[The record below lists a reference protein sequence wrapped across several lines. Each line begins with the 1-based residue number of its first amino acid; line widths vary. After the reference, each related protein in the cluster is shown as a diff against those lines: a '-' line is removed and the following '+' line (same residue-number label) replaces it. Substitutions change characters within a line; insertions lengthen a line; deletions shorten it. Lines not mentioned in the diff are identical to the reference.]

1 MTAVQPGLAAGPGL
15 HDLLA
20 GFGQDGAG
28 DGPVTT
34 VSVPVAGLEAA
45 VRRIAAHPGA
55 RLADVFASLPSP
67 GTDGRP
73 VTLRL
78 VWALDADRRYLITE
92 SAVDGERYP
101 PLSGI
106 APAAFAE
113 ECEIYEQFGIRPASG
128 RPLNRVALPP
138 GAGPD
143 WPRLGRAPAEPPE
156 DVHAPHHVGGQAF
169 EFPFGPVRQVA
180 VESLYYGLVT
190 SGEELVDLYLFT
202 WHKHRGVEW
211 RLRGATP
218 REALFQVERTEG
230 LGAVGNAWAFAAAV
244 EAALGLEPPPQAM
257 AARAIALELERL
269 YNHAAATAALCQS
282 TGLVI
287 GQAAAEIALERLLR
301 VNAAAFGHRYL
312 FGVVDIGGTRADLD
326 AAALRR
332 DLPGAYGELERA
344 AAALLSTNSFL
355 DRLEATGIL
364 TEEAA
369 RRLGLV
375 GPVARATGLAADTRA
390 DHPVRP
396 YGEFRPD
403 VATANA
409 GDVLARFR
417 VMLAEAAESVRLIGE
432 IGETGPGPGLAAA
445 PGGAHAEPLRPW
457 LGRVQPGRGAG
468 LGGARRRRADHPGA
482 AAPGRGAELARLRRR
497 LPVAERVHRHPDHRG
512 QLLADRG
519 RHGTLKGARDATVD
533 PPRTAPGRGH
543 HALPSQTRPFRA
555 VAAHPARVPAG
566 RADPGPRGPAG
577 GGMPQPR
584 AGPRRRH
591 AGFRRRC
598 VHGLRPLPRRG
609 AAGGR

>member
-1 MTAVQPGLAAGPGL
+1 VTAVQPGLAAGAGL
-15 HDLLA
+15 RDLLT

-34 VSVPVAGLEAA
+34 VSVAVGGLEAA

-55 RLADVFASLPSP
+55 RLADVFASLPNP
-67 GTDGRP
+67 ENDGGP

-113 ECEIYEQFGIRPASG
+113 ECEIYEQFGVRPAGG

-301 VNAAAFGHRYL
+301 VNAAVFGHRYL

-326 AAALRR
+326 ATALRR

-396 YGEFRPD
+396 YGEFRPE
-403 VATANA
+403 VALQNA

-432 IGETGPGPGLAAA
+432 IGETGPAPGLAAA
-445 PGGAHAEPLRPW
+445 PGGA
-457 LGRVQPGRGAG
+457 V
-468 LGGARRRRADHPGA
+468 
-482 AAPGRGAELARLRRR
+482 APGRSGLGWAESSRGEALAWVALDDGGRITRARLRPAAVRNWR
-497 LPVAERVHRHPDHRG
+497 GFDDACRSQNVFTDIPIIEASFWLTVA
-512 QLLADRG
+512 
-519 RHGTLKGARDATVD
+519 GTSR
-533 PPRTAPGRGH
+533 
-543 HALPSQTRPFRA
+543 
-555 VAAHPARVPAG
+555 
-566 RADPGPRGPAG
+566 
-577 GGMPQPR
+577 
-584 AGPRRRH
+584 
-591 AGFRRRC
+591 
-598 VHGLRPLPRRG
+598 
-609 AAGGR
+609 

>member
-1 MTAVQPGLAAGPGL
+1 MPPGLADRSGL
-15 HDLLA
+15 RELLT
-20 GFGQDGAG
+20 GLGNGASG
-28 DGPVTT
+28 DGPVITA
-34 VSVPVAGLEAA
+34 SVAAAGLEAA
-45 VRRIAAHPGA
+45 VRRIAARPGA
-55 RLADVFASLPSP
+55 RLADVFASAASP
-67 GTDGRP
+67 EAGTGP

-78 VWALDADRRYLITE
+78 VWALDADRSYLIIE
-92 SAVDGERYP
+92 SAIDGERYP
-101 PLSGI
+101 PLSEI

-113 ECEIYEQFGIRPASG
+113 ECEIYEQFGIRPADG

-143 WPRLGRAPAEPPE
+143 WPRLGRAPTEPPD

-202 WHKHRGVEW
+202 WHKHRGVER

-230 LGAVGNAWAFAAAV
+230 LGAVGNAWAFAAAA

-269 YNHAAATAALCQS
+269 YNHAAATVALCQS
-282 TGLVI
+282 AGLMI

-301 VNAAAFGHRYL
+301 VNAAVFGHRYL
-312 FGVVDIGGTRADLD
+312 FGVVDIGGTRADPD

-344 AAALLSTNSFL
+344 AAALLSTNSFV
-355 DRLEATGIL
+355 DRLEATGVL

-390 DHPVRP
+390 DHPARP
-396 YGEFRPD
+396 YGELRTD
-403 VATANA
+403 VAVQHA

-417 VMLAEAAESVRLIGE
+417 VMLAEAAEAVRLIGE
-432 IGETGPGPGLAAA
+432 ITGETGETGPAPCRAVPPG
-445 PGGAHAEPLRPW
+445 
-457 LGRVQPGRGAG
+457 
-468 LGGARRRRADHPGA
+468 GA
-482 AAPGRGAELARLRRR
+482 AAPGRSGLGWTESSRGEALAWVALDDSGRITRARLRPAAVRNWR
-497 LPVAERVHRHPDHRG
+497 GFDDACRSQNVFTDIPIIEASFWLTVA
-512 QLLADRG
+512 
-519 RHGTLKGARDATVD
+519 GTSR
-533 PPRTAPGRGH
+533 
-543 HALPSQTRPFRA
+543 
-555 VAAHPARVPAG
+555 
-566 RADPGPRGPAG
+566 
-577 GGMPQPR
+577 
-584 AGPRRRH
+584 
-591 AGFRRRC
+591 
-598 VHGLRPLPRRG
+598 
-609 AAGGR
+609 